1 MISWCTQGTTVYNNY
16 HLVCAFFNCIIYHIV
31 IKWFFLKVWITSGSL
46 TDERKICW
54 QTFNSLDAPDGY
66 FSIIPKMI
74 SVIIFLSFLN
84 NVDLWQWQ
92 NVFSQEGPKQSNSHR
107 HYCLCFHYHGQH
119 WVLQCVYLQVM
130 SLVSTTLIHH
140 ICILKI
146 TLIVSH

>member
-66 FSIIPKMI
+66 FSIILKW
-74 SVIIFLSFLN
+74 FKLSFSFPFWTMSIYGGDKTSFHRKDPN
-84 NVDLWQWQ
+84 SQTHIAITVC
-92 NVFSQEGPKQSNSHR
+92 VFIIMVSIGFFNASIFR
-107 HYCLCFHYHGQH
+107 W
-119 WVLQCVYLQVM
+119 WVLFLLLLY
-130 SLVSTTLIHH
+130 TIFAY
-140 ICILKI
+140 
-146 TLIVSH
+146 